1 MQLRYILMYESL
13 LLNQIILLFNL
24 VMFIVYDFRESM
36 CMFVVSIVLSSLCDL
51 ITTMIIMI
59 LFFRL
64 M

>member
-1 MQLRYILMYESL
+1 MYESL